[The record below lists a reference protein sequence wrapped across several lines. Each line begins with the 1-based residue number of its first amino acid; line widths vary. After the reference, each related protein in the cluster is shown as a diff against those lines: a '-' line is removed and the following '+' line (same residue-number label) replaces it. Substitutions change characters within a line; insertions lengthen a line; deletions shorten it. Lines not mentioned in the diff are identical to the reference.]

1 MSDPAGEVQSGL
13 DRPRIAGILAAIHR
27 RYAVRVLACLICL
40 LPSLAMAD
48 AIPVTSRLT
57 DVTIFSGG
65 AKLTREVVVESPAG
79 PQELV
84 IAGLPDL
91 SELSGSLRLEPS
103 DGLVVGAF
111 SVSVESGAKP
121 PLSGA
126 QQAAEDRVAALEAE
140 ERQMQGRID
149 EIKARLAAGDATTGF
164 LRSLGSG
171 QVDLGGASADSL
183 KAIAE
188 MAGAGVLA
196 AGQQAVAAKDELR
209 GTEADLAKVQA
220 RLESAR
226 TARDDLA
233 TPGASVF
240 QLRVN
245 VTKASDAPAVLRIS
259 SINDNASWQPVYDA
273 DLDRKAGTLV
283 LSRGLLV
290 AQSTGEDWQGVHLTL
305 STADLYGRTEAGR
318 LWADLRRI
326 EPEPPPAKEGDDT
339 GDEGGNWEPV
349 VEPEVVVADT
359 GIVLATPTL
368 VGDTVIYDYP
378 APVTL
383 ASNSDVVQLPM
394 DVQRFAPEIIA
405 LAVPRRDDTAFLQAT
420 LTNAT
425 KDILLPGD
433 VNLLTNGALIGT
445 GRLPELAP
453 GAKADL
459 GFGPIRG
466 LVLKRITP
474 SRSEGETGILTSANR
489 QVEQAVITVENRT
502 EESWPVRLLDRV
514 PYSEQDDL
522 KIAWTAEPP
531 PSETDVDGYRGVLAW
546 QFDLAPGATQEI
558 RLDQVLDWP
567 TGQVLR

>member
-1 MSDPAGEVQSGL
+1 
-13 DRPRIAGILAAIHR
+13 
-27 RYAVRVLACLICL
+27 
-40 LPSLAMAD
+40 MAD

-65 AKLTREVVVESPAG
+65 AKLTREVAVEGPAG

-111 SVSVESGAKP
+111 SVSIESGAEP

-140 ERQMQGRID
+140 ERQVQGRID

-164 LRSLGSG
+164 LQSLGRG
-171 QVDLGGASADSL
+171 PVDLGGASADSL

-196 AGQQAVAAKDELR
+196 ACQQAVAAKDELR
-209 GTEADLAKVQA
+209 VAEADLAKVQD
-220 RLESAR
+220 RLGSAR

-233 TPGASVF
+233 TPGARVF

-290 AQSTGEDWQGVHLTL
+290 TQATGEDWQGIHLTL

-326 EPEPPPAKEGDDT
+326 EPEPPPAKEGNESD
-339 GDEGGNWEPV
+339 GMGGMVEPA
-349 VEPEVVVADT
+349 VEPEVLGADST
-359 GIVLATPTL
+359 GRFLATPTL

-383 ASNSDVVQLPM
+383 ASNNEVVQLPM

-489 QVEQAVITVENRT
+489 QVEQVVITVENRT
-502 EESWPVRLLDRV
+502 EESWPVRLLDQV

-531 PSETDVDGYRGVLAW
+531 PLETDVDGYRGVLAW